1 MKKLLTFEE
10 IRRYL
15 IDDAH
20 VRNEIARTFKNDAPT
35 ILMSLARGEEPQLPD
50 ADVDTFLIDLL
61 NNDGRLYKRYT
72 AHGSYGGYPIDI
84 RGLGGVYFYWAP
96 EFDTTGYF
104 LSVDDASDSIERDW
118 ADNLVSRKG
127 RTYRAPF

>member
-20 VRNEIARTFKNDAPT
+20 VRDEIARTFKSDTPT
-35 ILMSLARGEEPQLPD
+35 ILTLLARGEELQLPN

-61 NNDGRLYKRYT
+61 HNYGRIYKRYT
-72 AHGSYGGYPIDI
+72 AHERFSASKEQTLWYYENLAQIFES
-84 RGLGGVYFYWAP
+84 RGTPVA
-96 EFDTTGYF
+96 
-104 LSVDDASDSIERDW
+104 
-118 ADNLVSRKG
+118 
-127 RTYRAPF
+127 RALRGTVNEMKRLAV